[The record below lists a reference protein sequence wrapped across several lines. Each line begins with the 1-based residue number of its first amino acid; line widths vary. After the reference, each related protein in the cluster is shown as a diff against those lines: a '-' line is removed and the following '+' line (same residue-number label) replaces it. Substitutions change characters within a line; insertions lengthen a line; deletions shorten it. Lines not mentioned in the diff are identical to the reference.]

1 MLTTRREGG
10 WSVRTL
16 FVQEAGQEERRA
28 HTAVRYLQNNTPHRP
43 LINEECKI
51 NSLNN
56 ADKES
61 CCRLPLVSHRA
72 PQSGF
77 VLADDRIK
85 LTHKLELFS
94 RANIALWVSN
104 GKYLKHYWMNVHDLR
119 RMNTTV

>member
-16 FVQEAGQEERRA
+16 FVQEAGQEERCA

-56 ADKES
+56 ADKER

-85 LTHKLELFS
+85 LTLKLELFS
-94 RANIALWVSN
+94 RANIVALGQQWQISQA
-104 GKYLKHYWMNVHDLR
+104 LLDER
-119 RMNTTV
+119 S